1 MLSINSGSAV
11 PVYEQLKRQIRLGI
25 VSGRYRQ
32 GYRMPS
38 IRDLAAKLKVNP
50 NTIAKVYCQ
59 LEADAFLVSKAG
71 SGFFVEHS
79 TEKLKQIRDELLC
92 ELAEE
97 FIASAVELGASPEV
111 IKNTVQKRLEGNT
124 NHDKA

>member
-1 MLSINSGSAV
+1 MLSINPGSAV

-25 VSGRYRQ
+25 VSGGYPR

-38 IRDLAAKLKVNP
+38 IRDLAATLKVNP
-50 NTIAKVYCQ
+50 NTIAKVYRQ
-59 LEADAFLVSKAG
+59 LEVDGFLVSKAG

-79 TEKLKQIRDELLC
+79 PEKLEQTRDELLC

-97 FIASAVELGASPEV
+97 FIASAVELGAGPEV

-124 NHDKA
+124 NHGKA

>member
-59 LEADAFLVSKAG
+59 LEAFLVSKAG

>member
-32 GYRMPS
+32 GCRMPS

-50 NTIAKVYCQ
+50 NTIAKVYRQ
-59 LEADAFLVSKAG
+59 LEVDEFLVSKAG

-79 TEKLKQIRDELLC
+79 PEKLEQTRGELLC
-92 ELAEE
+92 DLAEE
-97 FIASAVELGASPEV
+97 FITSAVELGASPEV
-111 IKNTVQKRLEGNT
+111 IKNTVQKRLEEST
-124 NHDKA
+124 YHDKA